1 MKQLQQGKAEQVFRL
16 APPPY
21 RSIDDLQ
28 NATLLDAMA
37 DAFTFPE
44 DLALVQPDYGFM
56 ARVRD
61 GRRIREDFRKAVE
74 NLGIEKGQPAPQ

>member
-1 MKQLQQGKAEQVFRL
+1 MKHLWQRRAEQAWRL

-28 NATLLDAMA
+28 DATLLDALA

-61 GRRIREDFRKAVE
+61 GQRIREDFRKAVE
-74 NLGIEKGQPAPQ
+74 NLGIEEGEPAPR

>member
-1 MKQLQQGKAEQVFRL
+1 MKQPKQRQAEQNWRI

-28 NATLLDAMA
+28 DATLLDAVA

-61 GRRIREDFRKAVE
+61 ARRIREDFRKAVE
-74 NLGIEKGQPAPQ
+74 NLGVEKGQPAP